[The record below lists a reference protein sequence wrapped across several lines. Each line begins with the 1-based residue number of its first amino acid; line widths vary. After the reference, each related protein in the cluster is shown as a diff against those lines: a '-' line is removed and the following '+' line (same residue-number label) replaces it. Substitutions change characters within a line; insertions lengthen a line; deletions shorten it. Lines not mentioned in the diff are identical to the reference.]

1 MIKQTVV
8 GFCWGLML
16 LWTLDVDFR
25 STCTVEGSERFP
37 GLFQDFEDRYIKV

>member
-16 LWTLDVDFR
+16 LWTLGVHFE
-25 STCTVEGSERFP
+25 STSTVKGSERSP
-37 GLFQDFEDRYIKV
+37 GLFQDFEDEYMKV